1 MDKKIAIGI
10 FISLAVATIF
20 SPMYVHAEPTI
31 VYLNKCTDESTWDC
45 LNKTQ
50 AAKRA
55 ETRAQVNQA
64 CRSKKCPVIFSV
76 DPWRPDKD
84 TWVFGARLIKGKLYF
99 AAMPGCPNGRRNLE
113 AILRRLK

>member
-1 MDKKIAIGI
+1 MKLFICLCMLFI
-10 FISLAVATIF
+10 FGSSAYAQPPLVVF
-20 SPMYVHAEPTI
+20 
-31 VYLNKCTDESTWDC
+31 LNKCTDESTWDC

-64 CRSKKCPVIFSV
+64 CRGKKCPVIFSV

-99 AAMPGCPNGRRNLE
+99 SAMPGCPNGRRNLE
-113 AILRRLK
+113 ALLRRLK